1 MAAVTHSILDRCVLF
16 LAQGCGLGWSPRAP
30 GTVGSLGG
38 LVLVW
43 GLQRLNLDTVGYLV
57 AEFAVIAIGIWLCSR
72 AGQLL
77 GIEDPQS
84 VVWDEI
90 AAFPIVF
97 WEMPLTPLTAVLGF
111 LWFRVFDISKIWP
124 IKHLERLPRGWG
136 VMADDLLAGVFAA
149 GGLRL
154 TMLLIAKF
162 QGL

>member
-1 MAAVTHSILDRCVLF
+1 LAAVIRSTLDRCVLF

-30 GTVGSLGG
+30 GTFGSLGG

-43 GLQRLNLDTVGYLV
+43 GMQYLNLWSYLAV
-57 AEFAVIAIGIWLCSR
+57 EFAVIALGVWFCTR

-77 GIEDPQS
+77 GVTDPQS

-97 WEMPLTPLTAVLGF
+97 FGVLLTPLSAVLGF
-111 LWFRVFDISKIWP
+111 IWFRLFDITKVWP
-124 IKHLERLPRGWG
+124 IKHLERLPSGWG

-149 GGLRL
+149 GGLNL
-154 TMLLIAKF
+154 TLWILT
-162 QGL
+162 QLGLF

>member
-1 MAAVTHSILDRCVLF
+1 LAAVIRSTLDRCVLF

-30 GTVGSLGG
+30 GTFGSLGG

-43 GLQRLNLDTVGYLV
+43 GMQYLNLWSYLAV
-57 AEFAVIAIGIWLCSR
+57 ELAVIALGVWLCTR

-77 GIEDPQS
+77 GVTDPQS

-97 WEMPLTPLTAVLGF
+97 FGVLLTPLSAVLGF
-111 LWFRVFDISKIWP
+111 IWFRLFDITKIWP
-124 IKHLERLPRGWG
+124 IKHLERLPEGWG

-149 GGLRL
+149 GGLNL
-154 TMLLIAKF
+154 TLWILTKL
-162 QGL
+162 QTS

>member
-1 MAAVTHSILDRCVLF
+1 LAAVIRSTLDRCVLF

-30 GTVGSLGG
+30 GTFGSLGG

-43 GLQRLNLDTVGYLV
+43 GMQYLNLWSYLAV
-57 AEFAVIAIGIWLCSR
+57 ELAVIALGVWLCTR

-77 GIEDPQS
+77 GVTDPQS

-97 WEMPLTPLTAVLGF
+97 FGVLLTPLSAVLGF
-111 LWFRVFDISKIWP
+111 IWFRLFDITKIWP
-124 IKHLERLPRGWG
+124 IKHLERLPAGWG

-149 GGLRL
+149 GGLNL
-154 TMLLIAKF
+154 TLWILTKL
-162 QGL
+162 QTS